1 MTTNAGTGPFA
12 TAISA
17 QMRAELGKQR
27 ISANQLSKLVP
38 ISQPTLSKRLRD
50 DGAFSIDEVEL
61 ICEALGIDVFE
72 FVASAHANYRPELA
86 TQDKFGLAASA
97 RNKHQEEAEQSL
109 P

>member
-1 MTTNAGTGPFA
+1 MTTNAGAGPFA
-12 TAISA
+12 AAISA

-50 DGAFSIDEVEL
+50 DGAFSMDEVEV
-61 ICEALGIDVFE
+61 ICAALGLDVFE
-72 FVASAHANYRPELA
+72 FVAAAHANYHPELA
-86 TQDKFGLAASA
+86 TQEKFGLAASV
-97 RNKHQEEAEQSL
+97 RNNHQEEAEQQL